1 MLELPVA
8 FTTAVDNFV
17 AHSGPKFSY
26 TLKPLGN
33 EFFIASH
40 SLLFEQGVQTQTIEI
55 EKWNSVPVFF
65 KTDSQNQIP
74 YDIFAASFFLL
85 TRYEE
90 ALPHLK
96 TKDGFFD
103 PSQSLAAQNGF
114 MKLPLVD
121 LWTKELN
128 KVLTDTF
135 PAIHSLMEVQPKKD
149 LLIEVTLPFRYKY
162 RSPLIVLEDF
172 FRSLWTFKIF
182 SLFQQIGVLLR
193 LKRDPYE
200 SFSQWNN
207 LFASATIKPKVF
219 FLFSNSSAYESTVSI
234 FNLPFQRIVKRVGDF
249 FSMGLLVSMRSQIK
263 PQSFLNQ
270 EKNNFQMISHR
281 PVNFVR
287 MSQGIKDVSV
297 VYSDLVE
304 QEFRSDYSMGY
315 PNTLG
320 FRASTATPFNFY
332 NLSNEFQLPLKVYP
346 VFATEKSLLGFNSQ
360 TQFTELEQLFK
371 NLPLSCSRLI
381 IAVTNGFLNFQ
392 NQSEDQK
399 SAFTNYIK

>member
-1 MLELPVA
+1 MLELPVD

-65 KTDSQNQIP
+65 KTDFQNQIP

-103 PSQSLAAQNGF
+103 PSQSFAAQHGF
-114 MKLPLVD
+114 MQLPLVD
-121 LWTKELN
+121 LWIKELN

-135 PAIHSLMEVQPKKD
+135 PGIHPLSKAQPKKEI
-149 LLIEVTLPFRYKY
+149 LIDVALPFRYKY
-162 RSPLIVLEDF
+162 RSPLVVLEDF
-172 FRSLWTFKIF
+172 FRSLWEFRF
-182 SLFQQIGVLLR
+182 YSLFQQIGVLLR
-193 LKRDPYE
+193 LKNDPYE
-200 SFSQWNN
+200 SFFQWNN
-207 LFASATIKPKVF
+207 LFKNTSIKPKVF
-219 FLFSNSSAYESTVSI
+219 FLFSNSSSYESTISI
-234 FNLPFQRIVKRVGDF
+234 FNLSFQRIIKRVGDF

-263 PQSFLNQ
+263 PQPFLNQ
-270 EKNNFQMISHR
+270 EKKNFQKISHR

-287 MSQGIKDVSV
+287 MSQGVKDISIT
-297 VYSDLVE
+297 YSDLVE

-315 PNTLG
+315 PNISG

-346 VFATEKSLLGFNSQ
+346 VFATEKSLLGFAEQ
-360 TQFTELEQLFK
+360 TQFKELEQLFK
-371 NLPLSCSRLI
+371 NLPLSCSRLT

-399 SAFTNYIK
+399 NAFTNYIK